1 MTEFDESAFDDSLD
15 DLFSDLDRNADDQ
28 AQRQPFKFLDAYTT
42 DDRDL
47 FFGRDLEL
55 RELYSRFF
63 NSRLTVVFGLSGS
76 GKTSLVQCGL
86 VSEIAVTEAT
96 FFTVRTAVDPFNSLK
111 DEVARRV
118 DLPEDMTDHVEILR
132 EASYQLS
139 KTLVIFLDQFE
150 EIFIMQSL
158 SARKNFIAELKRWL
172 ETGIDL
178 RVIINIRE
186 EYLARLSEFE
196 AVIPD
201 FLANRFWVRKMSQ
214 EQAEEAIIKPCEVCG
229 VEVERAVATQL
240 LEDLTGEDGTI
251 ELPYMQVIMDTLY
264 RQAIERDPDQPVISM
279 ANYEGQGG
287 VGNILASFIEGRL
300 SEFSDPDLGR
310 QLLKAMIS
318 ADGTKLV
325 IGLEELGERAAN
337 FGDAIAPGTLL
348 DTVNQL
354 IDNRIVREDPSTH
367 FYELR
372 HDTLALQVHNWMTG
386 IEKELVEIRQLIDS
400 RFDEYQSRGS
410 LLDASTLKELQV
422 YEDRLVLSPEKKA
435 FIDASWVETELSR
448 RSRMRLIIGAA
459 ASIIIVLSGFTTW
472 ALFASADARDAQ
484 RVAEQEKGRA
494 EGALKSAQLEKAR
507 AEQAQQVAE
516 TERSKAEAALITAE
530 EQRQLAQSEK
540 EKAIAEEEKA
550 QRNRREAIE
559 QSRQAEEAR
568 GQAQQ
573 ERVRA
578 LEQAEIAR
586 AGQLAALSL
595 LRSAGDPVLGFRLA
609 EASYQLR
616 PTDLAQQALFK
627 AYETDAFH
635 SIMHRHRL
643 AGSNTGMIAAEFSP
657 DGRYLAVAPGDQ
669 SIKIWNFAN
678 GALHLELHS
687 PSALIHAFAFSPD
700 SRFLL
705 TGAADGTAD
714 IWQLEDGTSVAA
726 LQGHR
731 EQIETAHFSANGEYV
746 VTTSLDGDTRI
757 WNLAEPGSG
766 MVVTGHSGRPVKSS
780 LSADSRYLVIPS
792 RDHAADIWEL
802 TNGQRVQEL
811 VGHESWVSQA
821 VFSPNA
827 QRVAT
832 ASWDGTVR
840 LWASTEGRLL
850 RQFIGHRAGVSS
862 VHFSDSGRL
871 LITASKDSTARIWH
885 SQTGELIQTL
895 SGHSGFVVEAMI
907 SPDEHYA
914 ITASVDQ
921 TTRIWNIES
930 GRQLQALEWTGNGN
944 TPAIFSPDGRYIVTG
959 STEGAA
965 LVWPATAEEILNLV
979 NSTQGRDLIRNL
991 TPAEK
996 ALYGI

>member
-63 NSRLTVVFGLSGS
+63 KSRLTVVFGLSGS

-86 VSEIAVTEAT
+86 VSEIAVTAAT

-337 FGDAIAPGTLL
+337 FGDAIAPGILL

-354 IDNRIVREDPSTH
+354 IDNRIVREDPNTH

-372 HDTLALQVHNWMTG
+372 HDTLALQVHIWMTG

-435 FIDASWVETELSR
+435 FIDASWVETEHSR

-472 ALFASADARDAQ
+472 ALFASADAGDAQ

-494 EGALKSAQLEKAR
+494 EGALNSALLEKAR

-540 EKAIAEEEKA
+540 EKRSPRKRRRSAIAARRSSKA
-550 QRNRREAIE
+550 VKRRKRAARRSRSGAGPSNKPRSHAPANWRPSRCCAVPVIPYWDFVS
-559 QSRQAEEAR
+559 QKPLISSGLRIWLSKPSLKPMKPMHSTLSCTGTDSLDPIPALSRQNSLQTAATWPWLP
-568 GQAQQ
+568 AT
-573 ERVRA
+573 RV
-578 LEQAEIAR
+578 
-586 AGQLAALSL
+586 SK
-595 LRSAGDPVLGFRLA
+595 S
-609 EASYQLR
+609 
-616 PTDLAQQALFK
+616 
-627 AYETDAFH
+627 
-635 SIMHRHRL
+635 
-643 AGSNTGMIAAEFSP
+643 
-657 DGRYLAVAPGDQ
+657 
-669 SIKIWNFAN
+669 
-678 GALHLELHS
+678 
-687 PSALIHAFAFSPD
+687 
-700 SRFLL
+700 
-705 TGAADGTAD
+705 
-714 IWQLEDGTSVAA
+714 GTSPTE
-726 LQGHR
+726 R
-731 EQIETAHFSANGEYV
+731 FT
-746 VTTSLDGDTRI
+746 
-757 WNLAEPGSG
+757 WN
-766 MVVTGHSGRPVKSS
+766 
-780 LSADSRYLVIPS
+780 
-792 RDHAADIWEL
+792 
-802 TNGQRVQEL
+802 
-811 VGHESWVSQA
+811 
-821 VFSPNA
+821 
-827 QRVAT
+827 
-832 ASWDGTVR
+832 
-840 LWASTEGRLL
+840 
-850 RQFIGHRAGVSS
+850 
-862 VHFSDSGRL
+862 
-871 LITASKDSTARIWH
+871 
-885 SQTGELIQTL
+885 
-895 SGHSGFVVEAMI
+895 
-907 SPDEHYA
+907 
-914 ITASVDQ
+914 
-921 TTRIWNIES
+921 
-930 GRQLQALEWTGNGN
+930 
-944 TPAIFSPDGRYIVTG
+944 
-959 STEGAA
+959 
-965 LVWPATAEEILNLV
+965 
-979 NSTQGRDLIRNL
+979 
-991 TPAEK
+991 
-996 ALYGI
+996 